1 MQPNSWLLSAMR
13 ARTVAHIP
21 TYRRHG
27 STGPRPSS
35 RTVTSR
41 LAGLARPVRAGFG
54 GRGMATAR
62 QTLEPSEQPLDKGL
76 KSGALGLLS
85 STVIATASV
94 APAYS
99 IAATLGFVVVAVG
112 LRSPAVAI
120 LAFVPMLLTSI
131 GYSEMNK
138 ADPDC
143 GTTFTWATRAF
154 GPKTGWAGGWAIV
167 AADVLVMASLAQVA
181 SQYVFLLFGA
191 NGIGSNPSSNWV
203 LLGGIIW
210 IVLMTAICYIGIEV
224 SANFQKILLS
234 IELTMLVVL
243 SVVALVKV
251 GNGSAPPGH
260 ITPSISWL
268 NPFDIGSFSAF
279 VSGVILMVF
288 IYWGWDTA
296 LAVNEETKDRTRTP
310 GIAAILSTVIL
321 LVTYALVIF
330 SMQAFA
336 GIGAKGNGLAN
347 ANNAGDVL
355 SVQGHAVFGNG
366 TVGSVFFH
374 LLLVMVLSS
383 AAASTQTTILPTA
396 RTTLS
401 MAAYKAIPTSFA
413 KIHPR
418 FLTPTVST
426 IVMGAISIAFYAI
439 VNNAANP
446 IGLIGDAV
454 IAIGLYIAFY
464 YGLTGFACVWYYR
477 RNLTSSFRNLWMQGL
492 LPGIGAVILWFLGGW
507 SVWLDYDVNT
517 ANDFTFWTVPGL
529 HWQIGGAFVIAAGAA
544 LIGVIFFIYNRIK
557 GPAFF
562 RKETLTRST
571 PTLVPDK

>member
-1 MQPNSWLLSAMR
+1 M
-13 ARTVAHIP
+13 T
-21 TYRRHG
+21 
-27 STGPRPSS
+27 
-35 RTVTSR
+35 
-41 LAGLARPVRAGFG
+41 
-54 GRGMATAR
+54 TAR
-62 QTLEPSEQPLDKGL
+62 QTTQAEQPLDKGL
-76 KSGALGLLS
+76 KSGALGLIS

-99 IAATLGFVVVAVG
+99 IAATLVFVVVAVG
-112 LRSPAVAI
+112 LQAPIIAI

-191 NGIGSNPSSNWV
+191 KGIGGNATSGWV
-203 LLGGIIW
+203 LLGGVIW
-210 IVLMTAICYIGIEV
+210 IILMTAICYVGIEV

-234 IELTMLVVL
+234 IELVMLVVL

-251 GNGSAPPGH
+251 GDGSAPAGH
-260 ITPSISWL
+260 LTPSVSWL
-268 NPFDIGSFSAF
+268 NPFHISSFSAF
-279 VSGVILMVF
+279 VSGIILMVF

-296 LAVNEETKDRTRTP
+296 VSVNEETKDRTRTP
-310 GIAAILSTVIL
+310 GLAAIFSTVIL

-330 SMQAFA
+330 SIQSFA
-336 GIGAKGNGLAN
+336 GTGAKGNGLGNIA
-347 ANNAGDVL
+347 NAGDVL
-355 SVQGHAVFGNG
+355 SIQGHAVFGSG
-366 TVGSVFFH
+366 SVGSVFYH

-401 MAAYKAIPTSFA
+401 MAAYRAIPKSFA
-413 KIHPR
+413 KIHRR

-426 IVMGAISIAFYAI
+426 IVMGLVSIAFYAS
-439 VNNAANP
+439 VNYSSNG
-446 IGLIGDAV
+446 IGVIGDAV
-454 IAIGLYIAFY
+454 TAIGMYIAFY
-464 YGLTGFACVWYYR
+464 YGLTGFACIWYYR
-477 RNLTSSFRNLWMQGL
+477 RNLTSSVRNLFMQGI
-492 LPGIGAVILWFLGGW
+492 LPLVGALILWFLGGW
-507 SVWLDYDVNT
+507 SIWLNYDVAT
-517 ANDFTFWTVPGL
+517 QNDFTTWRVPWL
-529 HWQIGGAFVIAAGAA
+529 HWEIGGAFVIAAGAA
-544 LIGVIFFIYNRIK
+544 IVGLLFFIYSRIT

-562 RKETLTRST
+562 RKETLTRAT
-571 PTLVPDK
+571 PTLVPDE